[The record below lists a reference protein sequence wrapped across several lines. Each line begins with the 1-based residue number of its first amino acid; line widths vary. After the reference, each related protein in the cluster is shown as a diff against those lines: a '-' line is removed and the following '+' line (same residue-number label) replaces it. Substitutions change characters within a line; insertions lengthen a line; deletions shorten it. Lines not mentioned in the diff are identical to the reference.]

1 MGEQNNATC
10 SICGNGY
17 HLCISCKDSVKL
29 HPWKMHT
36 DSASCY
42 QVFQVVK
49 GYSTGVYN
57 REEFKSKLKNIDLSN
72 LENYRDHIK
81 LLIKD
86 VLKEDEIVDE
96 KPVVTEILTVE
107 EKVVVEK
114 PVVSRKRDYKV
125 NNEVV
130 KTK

>member
-1 MGEQNNATC
+1 MSEQINATC

-17 HLCISCKDSVKL
+17 HLCISCKDSMKL

-49 GYSTGVYN
+49 GYNTGVYTK
-57 REEFKSKLKNIDLSN
+57 EEFRYKLKNIDLSN

-81 LLIKD
+81 SLIKD
-86 VLKEDEIVDE
+86 ALKEEIKEEAKEELIVNEVIDTTE
-96 KPVVTEILTVE
+96 VAVT
-107 EKVVVEK
+107 
-114 PVVSRKRDYKV
+114 PRKRNYKI
-125 NNEVV
+125 NKEVIE
-130 KTK
+130 TE